1 VYVLVGPRFLSLPLL
16 KFYEASRYTHRM
28 NASDRHSGHTDKHT
42 YRQTNKQ
49 TKGRASLSVCVSHE
63 IGLNR
68 VRLETKI

>member
-1 VYVLVGPRFLSLPLL
+1 
-16 KFYEASRYTHRM
+16 M

-49 TKGRASLSVCVSHE
+49 TKGRVSLSVCVSHE

-68 VRLETKI
+68 VRLETKIKSQL